1 MGFSTVNFRHFFLEE
16 TMRNWCATVVI
27 GALLAV
33 PLCAQ
38 QKDAN
43 TAAKSKE
50 IAVASAPANDFRIAP
65 ASRNLFA
72 MPAAAPMPADI
83 FTDWANNAWNRH
95 AWGRLTPRWEVAGLY
110 QYLNFNPGSSFRSCN
125 NHGATGS
132 FTFNPNNWLGLT
144 AEIGGYHFSRETFVQ
159 NGTTFTP
166 TTLKGSLESYLF
178 GPKVNIRHFDHFVP
192 FFEFLVG
199 AAHGGAQVTGDQG
212 RSSFALAAGGGLDIP
227 LWKNVAW
234 RFFEADYLMTN
245 FSGPLLDAGG
255 RENNFR
261 IGTGVVLRWGYPP
274 APRRRPPF
282 TRVPP
287 TRLPCT

>member
-1 MGFSTVNFRHFFLEE
+1 
-16 TMRNWCATVVI
+16 MRNWCATVVI

-38 QKDAN
+38 QKDAS

-110 QYLNFNPGSSFRSCN
+110 QYLNFNPGSAFRSFN
-125 NHGATGS
+125 SHGATGS

-166 TTLKGSLESYLF
+166 ATLKGSLESYLF
-178 GPKVNIRHFDHFVP
+178 GPKVNFRHFDHFVP
-192 FFEFLVG
+192 FVEFLVG

-212 RSSFALAAGGGLDIP
+212 RSSFALAAGGGL
-227 LWKNVAW
+227 
-234 RFFEADYLMTN
+234 
-245 FSGPLLDAGG
+245 
-255 RENNFR
+255 
-261 IGTGVVLRWGYPP
+261 
-274 APRRRPPF
+274 
-282 TRVPP
+282 
-287 TRLPCT
+287 